1 MSDTKGNDDLT
12 IDPGWVDG
20 VYTLLGGLELEL
32 DPDPLVYGPKRL
44 NAKVAEARN
53 MLRKCESVFLQVS
66 HDLHRFSRTLRV
78 GTAKLK
84 LAKDYLFANDPETR
98 AGRNV
103 ADREA
108 IATMKLQDKVKEVH
122 RLEIGT
128 EDLKSLMVV
137 IKAKRADLRDAQGR
151 LRDQIRLCQEE
162 IGLGGRWGSQR
173 PNAPDI
179 DPESSPIVE
188 MDDIDRMLQAVDGE
202 MHLSIDDVTGSGDVP
217 EKTLGEQGQDSIPEV
232 HIEET
237 VPSEDPTPINSE
249 GFEENPDELWKHLEI
264 TSTEEEVDSF
274 LDDDSGQDGMSDPT
288 GSESDLDSL
297 LSIFD

>member
-1 MSDTKGNDDLT
+1 MSDTKGNDALT
-12 IDPGWVDG
+12 IDPGWIDG
-20 VYTLLGGLELEL
+20 VYTLLGVLEIEL
-32 DPDPLVYGPKRL
+32 DPDPLIYGPKRL

-66 HDLHRFSRTLRV
+66 HDLHRFSRALRV
-78 GTAKLK
+78 STAKLN

-122 RLEIGT
+122 RLETGT
-128 EDLKSLMVV
+128 EDLKSLMIV

-179 DPESSPIVE
+179 APESSPIVE

-202 MHLSIDDVTGSGDVP
+202 MHLSIEDATGSGDAP
-217 EKTLGEQGQDSIPEV
+217 EKTLGGQGPEIV
-232 HIEET
+232 SGASLEET
-237 VPSEDPTPINSE
+237 APPTISSEDFDKNQ
-249 GFEENPDELWKHLEI
+249 DDLWEHLKT

-274 LDDDSGQDGMSDPT
+274 LSGDSEQEGLVVS
-288 GSESDLDSL
+288 GSAGPDSDLDSL